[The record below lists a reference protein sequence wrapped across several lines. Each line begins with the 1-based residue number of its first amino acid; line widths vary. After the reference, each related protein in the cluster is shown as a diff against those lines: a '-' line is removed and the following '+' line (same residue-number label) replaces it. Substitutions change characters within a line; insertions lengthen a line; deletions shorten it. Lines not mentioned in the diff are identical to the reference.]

1 MPAQTRI
8 IHYYVCLGAA
18 GGKEW
23 KVNMKKLKKGIPFL
37 IYMMIWSLYILFAWS
52 RTHPGQIIEVS
63 LFILYLVLPASAFI
77 ISVLYGQSDHRA
89 IYLLTLFFGMMELL
103 GCYLSFIRV
112 SLTDIEKILAPSSE
126 IVLYGVLPSLLGIMI
141 GQYINKQNRYNL

>member
-1 MPAQTRI
+1 
-8 IHYYVCLGAA
+8 
-18 GGKEW
+18 
-23 KVNMKKLKKGIPFL
+23 MKKLKKGIPFL
-37 IYMMIWSLYILFAWS
+37 IYMVIWSLYILFAWS

-63 LFILYLVLPASAFI
+63 LFILYLVLPASAFV

-126 IVLYGVLPSLLGIMI
+126 IALYGVLPSLLGIMI

>member
-1 MPAQTRI
+1 
-8 IHYYVCLGAA
+8 
-18 GGKEW
+18 
-23 KVNMKKLKKGIPFL
+23 MKKLKKGIPFL

-126 IVLYGVLPSLLGIMI
+126 IALYGVLPSLLGVMI
-141 GQYINKQNRYNL
+141 GQYINKQNRYKM

>member
-1 MPAQTRI
+1 
-8 IHYYVCLGAA
+8 
-18 GGKEW
+18 
-23 KVNMKKLKKGIPFL
+23 MKKLKKGIPFL
-37 IYMMIWSLYILFAWS
+37 IYMVIWSLYILFAWS

-77 ISVLYGQSDHRA
+77 ISVVYGQSDHRA

-103 GCYLSFIRV
+103 GCYLGFIHA

-126 IVLYGVLPSLLGIMI
+126 IVLYGVFPSLLGIMI

>member
-1 MPAQTRI
+1 
-8 IHYYVCLGAA
+8 
-18 GGKEW
+18 
-23 KVNMKKLKKGIPFL
+23 MKKLKKGIPFL
-37 IYMMIWSLYILFAWS
+37 IYMVIWSLYILFAWS
-52 RTHPGQIIEVS
+52 KTHPGQIIEVS

-126 IVLYGVLPSLLGIMI
+126 IALYGVLPSLLGVMI

>member
-1 MPAQTRI
+1 M
-8 IHYYVCLGAA
+8 V
-18 GGKEW
+18 
-23 KVNMKKLKKGIPFL
+23 
-37 IYMMIWSLYILFAWS
+37 IWSLYILFAWS

-126 IVLYGVLPSLLGIMI
+126 IVLYGVLPSLLGIVI
-141 GQYINKQNRYNL
+141 GQYINKQNRYQM

>member
-1 MPAQTRI
+1 
-8 IHYYVCLGAA
+8 
-18 GGKEW
+18 
-23 KVNMKKLKKGIPFL
+23 MKKLKKGIPFL

-89 IYLLTLFFGMMELL
+89 IYLLTLFFARMELL
-103 GCYLSFIRV
+103 CCYLSVIHV
-112 SLTDIEKILAPSSE
+112 SLTDIEKILARSSE

-141 GQYINKQNRYNL
+141 GQYINKQNRYKM

>member
-1 MPAQTRI
+1 
-8 IHYYVCLGAA
+8 
-18 GGKEW
+18 
-23 KVNMKKLKKGIPFL
+23 MKKLKKGIPFL
-37 IYMMIWSLYILFAWS
+37 IYMLIWSLYILFAWS

-77 ISVLYGQSDHRA
+77 ISVVYGQSDHRA

-103 GCYLSFIRV
+103 GCYLGFIYV

-126 IVLYGVLPSLLGIMI
+126 IVLYGVFPSLLGIMI
-141 GQYINKQNRYNL
+141 GQYINKQNRYKM

>member
-1 MPAQTRI
+1 
-8 IHYYVCLGAA
+8 
-18 GGKEW
+18 
-23 KVNMKKLKKGIPFL
+23 MKKLKKGIPFL
-37 IYMMIWSLYILFAWS
+37 IYMLIWSLYILFAWS

-77 ISVLYGQSDHRA
+77 ISVVYGQSDHRA

-103 GCYLSFIRV
+103 GCYLGFIYV

-126 IVLYGVLPSLLGIMI
+126 IVLYGVFPSLLGIMV
-141 GQYINKQNRYNL
+141 GQYINKQNRYKM

>member
-1 MPAQTRI
+1 
-8 IHYYVCLGAA
+8 
-18 GGKEW
+18 
-23 KVNMKKLKKGIPFL
+23 MKKLKKGIPFL

-103 GCYLSFIRV
+103 GCYLRFIRV
-112 SLTDIEKILAPSSE
+112 SLTDIEKILAPRSE

-141 GQYINKQNRYNL
+141 GQYINKKNRYNM

>member
-1 MPAQTRI
+1 
-8 IHYYVCLGAA
+8 
-18 GGKEW
+18 
-23 KVNMKKLKKGIPFL
+23 MKKLKKGIPFL

-77 ISVLYGQSDHRA
+77 ISVLYGQSDHCA

-103 GCYLSFIRV
+103 GCYLGFIHA

-126 IVLYGVLPSLLGIMI
+126 IVLYGVFPSLLGIII
-141 GQYINKQNRYNL
+141 GQYINKQNRYQM

>member
-1 MPAQTRI
+1 
-8 IHYYVCLGAA
+8 
-18 GGKEW
+18 
-23 KVNMKKLKKGIPFL
+23 MKKLKKGILFL
-37 IYMMIWSLYILFAWS
+37 IYMVIWSLYILFAWS
-52 RTHPGQIIEVS
+52 KTHPGQIIEVS

-103 GCYLSFIRV
+103 GCYLSFIHV

-126 IVLYGVLPSLLGIMI
+126 IALYGVLPSLLGVMI
-141 GQYINKQNRYNL
+141 GQYINKEAVTK

>member
-1 MPAQTRI
+1 
-8 IHYYVCLGAA
+8 
-18 GGKEW
+18 
-23 KVNMKKLKKGIPFL
+23 MKKLKKGIPFL
-37 IYMMIWSLYILFAWS
+37 IYMVIWSLYILFACS

-103 GCYLSFIRV
+103 GCYLSFIHV

-126 IVLYGVLPSLLGIMI
+126 IVLYGVFPSLLGIII
-141 GQYINKQNRYNL
+141 GQYINKQNRYQM

>member
-1 MPAQTRI
+1 
-8 IHYYVCLGAA
+8 
-18 GGKEW
+18 
-23 KVNMKKLKKGIPFL
+23 MKKLKKGIPFL

-77 ISVLYGQSDHRA
+77 ISVVYGQSDHRA

-103 GCYLSFIRV
+103 GCYLGFIYV

-126 IVLYGVLPSLLGIMI
+126 IVLYGVFPSLLGIMI
-141 GQYINKQNRYNL
+141 GQYINKQNRYKM

>member
-1 MPAQTRI
+1 
-8 IHYYVCLGAA
+8 
-18 GGKEW
+18 
-23 KVNMKKLKKGIPFL
+23 MKKLKKGIPFL
-37 IYMMIWSLYILFAWS
+37 IYMVIWSLYILFAWS
-52 RTHPGQIIEVS
+52 KTHPGQIIEVS

-103 GCYLSFIRV
+103 ACYLSFIHV

-126 IVLYGVLPSLLGIMI
+126 IALYGVLPSLLGVMI
-141 GQYINKQNRYNL
+141 GQYINKQNRYKM

>member
-1 MPAQTRI
+1 
-8 IHYYVCLGAA
+8 
-18 GGKEW
+18 
-23 KVNMKKLKKGIPFL
+23 MKKLKKGIPFL

-77 ISVLYGQSDHRA
+77 ISVFYGQSDHRA

-103 GCYLSFIRV
+103 GWYLSFIHV
-112 SLTDIEKILAPSSE
+112 SLTDIEKILAPSPE
-126 IVLYGVLPSLLGIMI
+126 IVLYGVFPSLLGIMI
-141 GQYINKQNRYNL
+141 GQYINKQNRYNI

>member
-1 MPAQTRI
+1 
-8 IHYYVCLGAA
+8 
-18 GGKEW
+18 
-23 KVNMKKLKKGIPFL
+23 MKKLKKGIPFL

-103 GCYLSFIRV
+103 GCYRSFIHV

-126 IVLYGVLPSLLGIMI
+126 IVLYGVFPSLLGIMI

>member
-1 MPAQTRI
+1 
-8 IHYYVCLGAA
+8 
-18 GGKEW
+18 
-23 KVNMKKLKKGIPFL
+23 MKKLKKGIPFL
-37 IYMMIWSLYILFAWS
+37 IYMLIWSLYILFAWS

-77 ISVLYGQSDHRA
+77 ISVVYGQSDHRA

-103 GCYLSFIRV
+103 GCYLGFIYV

-126 IVLYGVLPSLLGIMI
+126 IVLYGVFPSLLGIMI
-141 GQYINKQNRYNL
+141 GQYINKQRLSRNK

>member
-1 MPAQTRI
+1 
-8 IHYYVCLGAA
+8 
-18 GGKEW
+18 
-23 KVNMKKLKKGIPFL
+23 MKKLKKGIPFL
-37 IYMMIWSLYILFAWS
+37 IYMLIWSLYILFAWS

-77 ISVLYGQSDHRA
+77 ISVVYGQSDHRA

-103 GCYLSFIRV
+103 GCYLGFIYV

-126 IVLYGVLPSLLGIMI
+126 IVLYGVFPSLLGIII
-141 GQYINKQNRYNL
+141 GQYINKQNRYQM

>member
-1 MPAQTRI
+1 
-8 IHYYVCLGAA
+8 
-18 GGKEW
+18 
-23 KVNMKKLKKGIPFL
+23 MKKLKKGIPFL

-103 GCYLSFIRV
+103 GCYLGFIYV

-126 IVLYGVLPSLLGIMI
+126 IVLYGVFPSLLGIMI
-141 GQYINKQNRYNL
+141 GQYINKQNRYKM

>member
-1 MPAQTRI
+1 
-8 IHYYVCLGAA
+8 
-18 GGKEW
+18 
-23 KVNMKKLKKGIPFL
+23 MKKLKKGIPFL
-37 IYMMIWSLYILFAWS
+37 IYMVIWSLYILFAWS
-52 RTHPGQIIEVS
+52 KTHPGQIIEVS

-126 IVLYGVLPSLLGIMI
+126 IALYGVLPSLLGIVI

>member
-1 MPAQTRI
+1 
-8 IHYYVCLGAA
+8 
-18 GGKEW
+18 
-23 KVNMKKLKKGIPFL
+23 MKKLKKGIPFL
-37 IYMMIWSLYILFAWS
+37 IYMLIWSLYILFAWS

-77 ISVLYGQSDHRA
+77 ISVVYGQSDHRA

-103 GCYLSFIRV
+103 GCYLGFIYV

-126 IVLYGVLPSLLGIMI
+126 IVLYGVFPSLLGIMI
-141 GQYINKQNRYNL
+141 GQYINKQRL

>member
-1 MPAQTRI
+1 
-8 IHYYVCLGAA
+8 
-18 GGKEW
+18 
-23 KVNMKKLKKGIPFL
+23 MKKLKKGIPFL

-103 GCYLSFIRV
+103 GCYLR
-112 SLTDIEKILAPSSE
+112 
-126 IVLYGVLPSLLGIMI
+126 
-141 GQYINKQNRYNL
+141 QYEMTRRKQKK

>member
-1 MPAQTRI
+1 
-8 IHYYVCLGAA
+8 
-18 GGKEW
+18 
-23 KVNMKKLKKGIPFL
+23 MKKLKKGIPFL

-89 IYLLTLFFGMMELL
+89 IYLLTYIILWYDGAAWLL
-103 GCYLSFIRV
+103 LKFYSCLI
-112 SLTDIEKILAPSSE
+112 D
-126 IVLYGVLPSLLGIMI
+126 
-141 GQYINKQNRYNL
+141 

>member
-1 MPAQTRI
+1 
-8 IHYYVCLGAA
+8 
-18 GGKEW
+18 
-23 KVNMKKLKKGIPFL
+23 MKKLKKGIPFL
-37 IYMMIWSLYILFAWS
+37 IYMVIWSLYILFAWS
-52 RTHPGQIIEVS
+52 KTHPGQIIEVS

-103 GCYLSFIRV
+103 GCYLIFIHV

-126 IVLYGVLPSLLGIMI
+126 IALYGVLPSLLGVMI
-141 GQYINKQNRYNL
+141 GQYINKQNRYKM

>member
-1 MPAQTRI
+1 
-8 IHYYVCLGAA
+8 
-18 GGKEW
+18 
-23 KVNMKKLKKGIPFL
+23 MKKLKKGIPFL
-37 IYMMIWSLYILFAWS
+37 IYMVIWSLYILFAWS

-126 IVLYGVLPSLLGIMI
+126 IALYGVLPSLLGIVI

>member
-1 MPAQTRI
+1 MAPTAVRQPPGPGR
-8 IHYYVCLGAA
+8 A
-18 GGKEW
+18 
-23 KVNMKKLKKGIPFL
+23 P
-37 IYMMIWSLYILFAWS
+37 WSLYILFAWS
-52 RTHPGQIIEVS
+52 KTHPGQIIEVS

-103 GCYLSFIRV
+103 GCYLSFIHV

-126 IVLYGVLPSLLGIMI
+126 IALYGVLPSLLGVMI
-141 GQYINKQNRYNL
+141 GQYINKQRL